1 MYLKYFLLFF
11 ENISFALF
19 EKYVLFYMRN
29 TVCKKYFLLCM
40 RNIFLLLVRSSFC
53 FISSRIALSIRLWGN
68 LPHRILLMCV
78 CNHLLRRWS
87 LLVRNTFLLCIRC
100 FCFCLRKT
108 FCFVWEILF
117 CSVLEVFAFV
127 CGKLFALYE
136 KYFFALYYMFLLLF
150 AKNFLLCMRNTF
162 LLCIRC
168 FCFCL
173 RKTFCFVWEILF
185 CFVLEVFAFVRGKLF
200 ALYEK

>member
-100 FCFCLRKT
+100 FCFCL
-108 FCFVWEILF
+108 
-117 CSVLEVFAFV
+117 
-127 CGKLFALYE
+127 
-136 KYFFALYYMFLLLF
+136 
-150 AKNFLLCMRNTF
+150 LCMRNTILF
-162 LLCIRC
+162 CIRS

-185 CFVLEVFAFVRGKLF
+185 CFVLYVFAFVCEKLF
-200 ALYEK
+200 ALYEKYFFALY